1 MVMPMGLTNAPATFQ
16 AYINKA
22 LSGLVDSICV
32 VYLDDILIYS
42 NSREDHVRHVREILE
57 RLRRF
62 GLYANAEKCSFFKSE
77 VDFLGFIVG
86 REGIRMDPNR
96 VETIANWPRPE
107 SIHDVQVFLGFVNFY
122 RRFIEGYSHI
132 ARPLTDLLKGSS
144 KGMAEGPLTNAT
156 QRGSKST
163 TDFCPLTDLHE
174 QSSRGT
180 ASADHPAKRRS
191 RSAGGTVVERPLT
204 DMLGCHGTM
213 TPGAHPL
220 TNAPD
225 TGNHGKVSRTQSQW
239 QWTPAAEKAFT
250 WLKQAFC
257 CTTILAH
264 FDPRMRIRVETD
276 ASKYAIAA
284 ILSQLQEDGQW
295 RPVAFW
301 SRKLIP
307 AETRYETH
315 DQELL
320 AIVAAFKQWR
330 HYLEGSTYTVE
341 VLTDHNNLVAF
352 QKLKSLNGRQARWA
366 IALSGYDF
374 IIVHRP
380 GKGNPADAP
389 SRRPDYAPS
398 LQEINK
404 QASMLLPTLQK
415 KLARVEP
422 SFHDEQASEWIKAA
436 VQDLRRRNAF
446 IAEPR
451 REDRPS
457 QLAAQRY
464 SDYVEPQD
472 VTGEEDE
479 SSTSDVDR
487 HSERLAGAT
496 KHKRAEDAIV
506 SASRQYLPRA
516 VARIHA
522 ASIDNVRGEEDLKD
536 KPFRNLIARLQE
548 DDPFVARK
556 RNAYN
561 THATRKRNQEIQ
573 GQWHFRDDGLL
584 YHLHRLYVPATEAAR
599 R

>member
-1 MVMPMGLTNAPATFQ
+1 
-16 AYINKA
+16 
-22 LSGLVDSICV
+22 
-32 VYLDDILIYS
+32 
-42 NSREDHVRHVREILE
+42 
-57 RLRRF
+57 
-62 GLYANAEKCSFFKSE
+62 
-77 VDFLGFIVG
+77 
-86 REGIRMDPNR
+86 
-96 VETIANWPRPE
+96 
-107 SIHDVQVFLGFVNFY
+107 
-122 RRFIEGYSHI
+122 
-132 ARPLTDLLKGSS
+132 
-144 KGMAEGPLTNAT
+144 
-156 QRGSKST
+156 
-163 TDFCPLTDLHE
+163 
-174 QSSRGT
+174 
-180 ASADHPAKRRS
+180 
-191 RSAGGTVVERPLT
+191 
-204 DMLGCHGTM
+204 M

-479 SSTSDVDR
+479 SSTSDVDSD
-487 HSERLAGAT
+487 SELLAGAT
-496 KHKRAEDAIV
+496 QQQRDEDAIV

-584 YHLHRLYVPATEAAR
+584 YHLHRLYVPDNEAAR
-599 R
+599 SELFACFYKDPLAGHFGKKRTLKLI